1 MAYQISTGLR
11 NKMLDTGSLSS
22 IMNLGFIYL
31 YSGTV
36 PASADAALTG
46 TQVCKISN
54 NSTATGL
61 TLDPA
66 VSGTIPKK
74 SSEVWSGV
82 NSATATV
89 THFRWVGASDTGVL
103 STTEPR
109 IQGLIGVVGSDM
121 NLSSVSLTSGATQN
135 IDTFNWTLPTF

>member
-1 MAYQISTGLR
+1 MAYQVSTGLR

-22 IMNLGFIYL
+22 IMNLSFLKIYA
-31 YSGTV
+31 GTV
-36 PASADAALTG
+36 PASGDAALTG
-46 TQVCKISN
+46 TLLVTISN
-54 NSTATGL
+54 NSTGTGL

-66 VSGTIPKK
+66 VAGTIPKK
-74 SSEVWSGV
+74 ASEVWSGV
-82 NSATATV
+82 CSAGTA

-109 IQGLIGVVGSDM
+109 IQGLVGTIGADM
-121 NLSSVSLTSGATQN
+121 NLSAVALTGGATQT